1 MTVRPRPSSE
11 TTISLLGRG
20 FVADP
25 SGALWCPAS
34 RLVVVSDLHLEKGSA
49 LAARRMLLPPYDTA
63 QTLAMLSAVIARY
76 RPQTVISLGD
86 SFHDRTGPGR
96 MAEADVAT
104 LRGLQ
109 AGRDWIWVAGNHDPS
124 LDGALPG
131 LCCDSV
137 SEGGIRFAHEP
148 TSTPQGGEIAG
159 HLHPC
164 VRVTG
169 RGGSVRRKA
178 FVSCE
183 TRIVMP
189 AFGAFTGGLD
199 IRAPAIR
206 SLFPQGM
213 AVFALGQQRAYQVAA

>member
-1 MTVRPRPSSE
+1 MTATDGQHPE
-11 TTISLLGRG
+11 TVISLCGRA
-20 FVADP
+20 FLADP

-34 RLVVVSDLHLEKGSA
+34 RLLVVSDLHLEKGSS

-63 QTLAMLSAVIARY
+63 QTLARLAAVITRY
-76 RPQTVISLGD
+76 RPRTVISLGD
-86 SFHDRTGPGR
+86 SFHDRGGPTR
-96 MAEADVAT
+96 MGDSDLAA

-109 AGRDWIWVAGNHDPS
+109 AGRDWIWIAGNHDPVLEGVVS
-124 LDGALPG
+124 GQ
-131 LCCDSV
+131 CCDEV
-137 SEGGIRFAHEP
+137 VEGTIRFAHEP
-148 TSTPQGGEIAG
+148 TARPAGGEIAG

-164 VRVTG
+164 VTVTA

-206 SLFPQGM
+206 SLFPERM
-213 AVFALGQQRAYQVAA
+213 TVFALGEQRAYRVAA

>member
-1 MTVRPRPSSE
+1 MTARPGQISE
-11 TTISLLGRG
+11 TTIALLGRG

-34 RLVVVSDLHLEKGSA
+34 RLVVVSDLHLEKGSS

-63 QTLAMLSAVIARY
+63 RTLAMLAAVIARY
-76 RPQTVISLGD
+76 RPRTVISLGD
-86 SFHDRTGPGR
+86 SFHDRAGPCR
-96 MAEADVAT
+96 MAEADVVT
-104 LRGLQ
+104 LRALQ
-109 AGRDWIWVAGNHDPS
+109 AGREWVWVAGNHDPS

-131 LCCDSV
+131 LCCDEV
-137 SEGGIRFAHEP
+137 TEGGIRFAHEP
-148 TSTPQGGEIAG
+148 TPTPQGGEIAG

-164 VRVTG
+164 VKVTG

-199 IRAPAIR
+199 IRSPAIR
-206 SLFPQGM
+206 SLFPDRM